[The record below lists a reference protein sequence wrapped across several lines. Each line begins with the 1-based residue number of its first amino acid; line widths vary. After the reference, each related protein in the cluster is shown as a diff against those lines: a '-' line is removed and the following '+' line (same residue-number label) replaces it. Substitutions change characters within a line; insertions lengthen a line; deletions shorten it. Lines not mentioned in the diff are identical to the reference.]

1 MADVPDTL
9 VLGRHRDLDGLGR
22 RIWYR
27 GALLAALGVFL
38 LLGLL
43 NVFGQRPS
51 GTFAESGAARLELY
65 APSRLR
71 SGLVYEARFTIL
83 AHRDLKSALL
93 LLSPGWNEG
102 QTMNTIEPSPLGESS
117 RNGQL
122 LLTLGH
128 IAAGT
133 TYRFFMQLQTN
144 PTDVAL
150 GRHADVALFD
160 RGTRLLTI
168 HHSLTVFP

>member
-1 MADVPDTL
+1 MADVPDML
-9 VLGRHRDLDGLGR
+9 VLRRHRDLEGWSR
-22 RIWYR
+22 RPWYR
-27 GALLAALGVFL
+27 RAMLAVLGVFL

-51 GTFAESGAARLELY
+51 GVFADSGAARLELY

-71 SGLVYEARFTIL
+71 SGLVYEARFTIS
-83 AHRDLKSALL
+83 AHRDIKSALL

-102 QTMNTIEPSPLGESS
+102 QTMNTMEPSPLGQSS

-133 TYRFFMQLQTN
+133 TYRFFLQLQTN
-144 PTDVAL
+144 PTDIAL
-150 GRHADVALFD
+150 GRDADVALFD